1 MIRSSFSLTVLL
13 LLAAPVLGASPRATA
28 EHPVAVAALSAGPV
42 APGQVLP
49 GQVSPGQVV
58 APQAPRR
65 LQLRTELTLLRDI
78 VSFGDLITGVGADA
92 AATPAFRAPML
103 GETGTIQVARIV
115 EAALGAGI
123 IRTAS
128 ELESHGSAQVV
139 VTRAARRISAS
150 DIEEAVRIG
159 LQERY
164 GVDARA
170 FALSIDGGAPVI
182 AVEPELTGDVTVT
195 DLAYDARAR
204 RLQARVSVPGSMA
217 MRLKPVR
224 IGGQLVE
231 TIEVVVPKRAIARG
245 ETLGKADV
253 VVERRPRDGQA
264 NDLLGDP
271 RAAIDKV
278 ARRVL
283 MAGAPLR
290 AGDVQREEI
299 VAKGDLVTIVY
310 ETRGLIITLRGRAGE
325 AGAMGDVVSVTN
337 PQSKRVLQGT
347 VSGPGRISVQAS
359 AAGRVAAAQ

>member
-1 MIRSSFSLTVLL
+1 MIRSSLTLAALVLL
-13 LLAAPVLGASPRATA
+13 APAALGAPPRGAADST
-28 EHPVAVAALSAGPV
+28 VAVAALSAGQV
-42 APGQVLP
+42 AAGQVA
-49 GQVSPGQVV
+49 
-58 APQAPRR
+58 APQLPRR
-65 LQLRTELTLLRDI
+65 LQLRTELTLVRDI
-78 VSFGDLITGVGADA
+78 VSFGDLIAGLGTDA
-92 AATPAFRAPML
+92 AATPAFRAPAL
-103 GETGTIQVARIV
+103 GETGTIQVSRIV
-115 EAALGAGI
+115 EAAQTAGI

-128 ELESHGSAQVV
+128 EIESHGSAQVV

-150 DIEEAVRIG
+150 DIEEAVKTG

-170 FALSIDGGAPVI
+170 FALAIDGGAPVI

-195 DLAYDARAR
+195 DLSYDARAR

-231 TIEVVVPKRAIARG
+231 TVEVVVPRRAIARG
-245 ETLGKADV
+245 ETLARADV
-253 VVERRPRDGQA
+253 MVERRPRDGQA
-264 NDLLGDP
+264 SDLVNDP
-271 RAAIDKV
+271 RAAVDKV
-278 ARRVL
+278 ARRAL
-283 MAGAPLR
+283 MAGLPLR
-290 AGDVQREEI
+290 ASDVQREEI

-359 AAGRVAAAQ
+359 SAGRVASAQ

>member
-1 MIRSSFSLTVLL
+1 MIRSSLSLAVLL
-13 LLAAPVLGASPRATA
+13 LLTPSALCAQPRTAAQPT
-28 EHPVAVAALSAGPV
+28 VAVAALSAGQV
-42 APGQVLP
+42 A
-49 GQVSPGQVV
+49 
-58 APQAPRR
+58 APQLPRR
-65 LQLRTELTLLRDI
+65 LQLRTELTLTRDL
-78 VSFGDLITGVGADA
+78 VSFGDLIAGLGAEA
-92 AATPAFRAPML
+92 AATPAFRAPAL

-115 EAALGAGI
+115 EAAEAAGI

-139 VTRAARRISAS
+139 VTRAARRIMAA
-150 DIEEAVRIG
+150 DIEAAVKTG

-170 FALSIDGGAPVI
+170 FALAIDGGAPAI

-195 DLAYDARAR
+195 DLSYDARAR

-231 TIEVVVPKRAIARG
+231 TVEVVVPRRAIARG
-245 ETLGKADV
+245 ETLTRADV

-264 NDLLGDP
+264 SDLVSDP

-283 MAGAPLR
+283 MAGLPLR

-299 VAKGDLVTIVY
+299 VGKGDLVTIIY
-310 ETRGLIITLRGRAGE
+310 ETRGLTITMRGKAGE

-359 AAGRVAAAQ
+359 SAGRVASAQ